1 MPIWLETALGL
12 AAVALCA
19 VACWYEDRLI
29 AWEDKVRRRWEK
41 RKERSR

>member
-1 MPIWLETALGL
+1 MPVWIEALLGL

-19 VACWYEDRLI
+19 VACWREDKLI
-29 AWEDKVRRRWEK
+29 VWEDKVRRRWRR

>member
-1 MPIWLETALGL
+1 MPIWLETVLGL

-19 VACWYEDRLI
+19 VACWREERLVT
-29 AWEDKVRRRWEK
+29 WEDKVRRRWKK